1 MSESTLNR
9 PSEAPD
15 DSEKQKRLI
24 ELLVYIR
31 NLLNSEI
38 NEIEN
43 KKTELQ
49 TKFDE
54 ELQALEREKNEKEKN
69 LEREK
74 NEKEKNLEREK
85 NEKKENLERIQ
96 KMIDKVIEKTING
109 EQMKNLDVVIEMT
122 KIEFNIHDST
132 YNTSKIAE
140 PQEENEK

>member
-15 DSEKQKRLI
+15 DSEKEKRLI

-31 NLLNSEI
+31 SVLSSEI

-43 KKTELQ
+43 EKNELQ
-49 TKFDE
+49 TKFHE
-54 ELQALEREKNEKEKN
+54 ELHALEREKS
-69 LEREK
+69 
-74 NEKEKNLEREK
+74 
-85 NEKKENLERIQ
+85 EKKENLERIQ

-132 YNTSKIAE
+132 YNTPKTAE

>member
-15 DSEKQKRLI
+15 DSEKEKRLI

-31 NLLNSEI
+31 SVLSSEI

-43 KKTELQ
+43 EKNELQ
-49 TKFDE
+49 TKFHE
-54 ELQALEREKNEKEKN
+54 ELQALEREKS
-69 LEREK
+69 
-74 NEKEKNLEREK
+74 
-85 NEKKENLERIQ
+85 EKKENLERIQ

-109 EQMKNLDVVIEMT
+109 EQMKNIDVVIEMT

-132 YNTSKIAE
+132 YNTPKTAE

>member
-15 DSEKQKRLI
+15 DSEKEKRLI
-24 ELLVYIR
+24 ELLLYIR
-31 NLLNSEI
+31 SVLSSEI

-43 KKTELQ
+43 EKNELQ
-49 TKFDE
+49 TKFHE
-54 ELQALEREKNEKEKN
+54 ELQALEREKS
-69 LEREK
+69 
-74 NEKEKNLEREK
+74 
-85 NEKKENLERIQ
+85 EKKENLERIQ

-132 YNTSKIAE
+132 YNTPKTAE

>member
-9 PSEAPD
+9 PSEAPG

-31 NLLNSEI
+31 SVLRSEI

-43 KKTELQ
+43 ETTELQ

-54 ELQALEREKNEKEKN
+54 ELQALEREKS
-69 LEREK
+69 
-74 NEKEKNLEREK
+74 
-85 NEKKENLERIQ
+85 EKKENLERIQ
-96 KMIDKVIEKTING
+96 KMIDKVIEKAING

-132 YNTSKIAE
+132 YNTSKTAE

>member
-1 MSESTLNR
+1 MSGSTLNR
-9 PSEAPD
+9 PSEAPG
-15 DSEKQKRLI
+15 DSEKQKRLL

-31 NLLNSEI
+31 SVLRSEI

-43 KKTELQ
+43 ETTELQ

-54 ELQALEREKNEKEKN
+54 ELQALEREKS
-69 LEREK
+69 
-74 NEKEKNLEREK
+74 
-85 NEKKENLERIQ
+85 EKKENLERIQ
-96 KMIDKVIEKTING
+96 KMIDKVIEKAING

-132 YNTSKIAE
+132 YNTSKTAE

>member
-15 DSEKQKRLI
+15 DSEKEKRLI

-31 NLLNSEI
+31 SVLSSEI

-43 KKTELQ
+43 EKNELQ
-49 TKFDE
+49 TKFHE
-54 ELQALEREKNEKEKN
+54 ELQALEREKS
-69 LEREK
+69 
-74 NEKEKNLEREK
+74 
-85 NEKKENLERIQ
+85 EKKENLERIQ

-109 EQMKNLDVVIEMT
+109 EQMKNLDVVIEIT

-132 YNTSKIAE
+132 YNTPKTAE

>member
-15 DSEKQKRLI
+15 DSEKEKRLI

-31 NLLNSEI
+31 SVLSSEI
-38 NEIEN
+38 NEMEN
-43 KKTELQ
+43 EKNELQ
-49 TKFDE
+49 TKFHE
-54 ELQALEREKNEKEKN
+54 ELQALEREKS
-69 LEREK
+69 
-74 NEKEKNLEREK
+74 
-85 NEKKENLERIQ
+85 EKKENLERIQ

-132 YNTSKIAE
+132 YNTPKTAE

>member
-15 DSEKQKRLI
+15 DSEKEKRLI

-31 NLLNSEI
+31 SVLSSEI

-43 KKTELQ
+43 EKNELQ
-49 TKFDE
+49 TKFHE
-54 ELQALEREKNEKEKN
+54 ELQALEREKS
-69 LEREK
+69 
-74 NEKEKNLEREK
+74 
-85 NEKKENLERIQ
+85 EKKENLERIQ

-132 YNTSKIAE
+132 YNTPKTAE

>member
-9 PSEAPD
+9 LSEAPD
-15 DSEKQKRLI
+15 DSEKEKRLI

-31 NLLNSEI
+31 SVLSSEI

-43 KKTELQ
+43 EKNELQ
-49 TKFDE
+49 TKFHE
-54 ELQALEREKNEKEKN
+54 ELQALEREKS
-69 LEREK
+69 
-74 NEKEKNLEREK
+74 
-85 NEKKENLERIQ
+85 EKKENLERIQ

-132 YNTSKIAE
+132 YNTPKTAE